1 MTIKVFIRF
10 QISQRSIKRWGFLL
24 VNLLVS
30 TMSRQTASHAVP
42 TPTPVQTC
50 LCPGHSDVEK
60 GHGPV
65 QINIFV
71 IEGDYIVISD

>member
-1 MTIKVFIRF
+1 MAVKIGIRF
-10 QISQRSIKRWGFLL
+10 QISQRFIKKWGFLF

-50 LCPGHSDVEK
+50 LCPGQSDVEK
-60 GHGPV
+60 GHGSV
-65 QINIFV
+65 QINIFI